1 MKAYLR
7 SVRIAPKKAELIAK
21 LVRGM
26 SVPDAVSALEHT
38 NKKGARILE
47 TLLRSAMANAS
58 HNDRQDAQLMV
69 IKTIVINKAQT
80 YHRGTPMARGRMRPM
95 RKFLS
100 HIEVTLGFPG
110 DAIMGT
116 ESEEKSKNASQTGEK
131 KVKRS
136 GTRAKSTKGKSA
148 KDTAASSSHS
158 AASPSERHEGRA
170 GKKSESS
177 ESSPSSK

>member
-38 NKKGARILE
+38 NKKGARILQ
-47 TLLRSAMANAS
+47 TLLRSAIANAS

-69 IKTIVINKAQT
+69 VKTIVINKAQT
-80 YHRGTPMARGRMRPM
+80 YHRGIPMARGRMRPI

-100 HIEVTLGFPG
+100 HIEITLGFPE
-110 DAIMGT
+110 DAITGT
-116 ESEEKSKNASQTGEK
+116 DSGENAKNPSQTAGK

-136 GTRAKSTKGKSA
+136 GTRSKSTKGKSG
-148 KDTAASSSHS
+148 KPDTAASSSHS
-158 AASPSERHEGRA
+158 VASQSSLE
-170 GKKSESS
+170 KS
-177 ESSPSSK
+177 

>member
-38 NKKGARILE
+38 NKKGARLLE
-47 TLLRSAMANAS
+47 TLLRSAIANAS

-69 IKTIVINKAQT
+69 VKTIVINKAQT
-80 YHRGTPMARGRMRPM
+80 YHRGIPMARGRMRPI

-100 HIEVTLGFPG
+100 HIEITLGFPE
-110 DAIMGT
+110 DAITG
-116 ESEEKSKNASQTGEK
+116 EKAENSSQTAGK
-131 KVKRS
+131 KVKRG
-136 GTRAKSTKGKSA
+136 GTPAKSTKGKSA

-158 AASPSERHEGRA
+158 VASE
-170 GKKSESS
+170 KT
-177 ESSPSSK
+177 SSKNS